1 MTQSINYGG
10 NAAIIVTTVN
20 DGFTFKAWYYNGVPI
35 TNETHIDDIEQVV
48 VNNEDMK
55 LELYNITANISGI
68 TAEFNNN
75 MVNVEANANPSEG
88 GTINIESFNE

>member
-1 MTQSINYGG
+1 MTHSINYGG
-10 NAAIIVTTVN
+10 NAAIIVTNVN
-20 DGFTFKAWYYNGVPI
+20 DGFTFNAWCYNGVPI
-35 TNETHIDDIEQVV
+35 TNETHIDGIEQVV

-75 MVNVEANANPSEG
+75 MVTVEANANPSEG